1 MIIKQTGK
9 TPYMDKPEKKDQV
22 NDQLIFDKG
31 DSVEEKK
38 KKKKKYEQNKL
49 NEELFDLE
57 QELDI
62 PMKDRFY
69 YSDEKPWGV
78 KE

>member
-1 MIIKQTGK
+1 MIIKQTNK
-9 TPYMDKPEKKDQV
+9 TPYMDKPEKKNQV
-22 NDQLIFDKG
+22 TDQLIFDKG

-38 KKKKKYEQNKL
+38 KKKKKYKQNKL
-49 NEELFDLE
+49 NEDLFDLK

-62 PMKDRFY
+62 PMKDRFHD
-69 YSDEKPWGV
+69 SDGKPWGV